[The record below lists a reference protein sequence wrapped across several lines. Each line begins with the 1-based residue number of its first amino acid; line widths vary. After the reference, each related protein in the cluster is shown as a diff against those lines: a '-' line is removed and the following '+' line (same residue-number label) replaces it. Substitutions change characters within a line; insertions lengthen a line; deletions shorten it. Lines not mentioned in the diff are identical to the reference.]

1 MPVCYGG
8 YSLGRRGP
16 LLRAQVVLVV
26 SLLVLVGC
34 GGDDDTDASD
44 DGNTTSM
51 AVTDNNAVGVG
62 STAGSDADVTVV
74 DDSTAAATTLSA
86 PVRMGDRFRWC
97 DSVQSRWDSQVR
109 HRAEVEAAALAYEA
123 AVGVYEA
130 ALDDLDRA
138 EAQEALDRA
147 LADYESAKRDYGRAR
162 WGTAGLVLGDVSRL
176 SAVYDYGDDATLQV
190 AIERAFEAFSSNAS
204 ADTLAAFDSAHEATA
219 TLELVRGIERS
230 GGDEPVEA
238 VEIPE
243 PEPAVFDASQGWL
256 MAIEAVQEALEAAA
270 DAENAM
276 DAAAVAADASR
287 GAVSDAKNA
296 ASEIYRT
303 ARLVDGDWESLIGD
317 FKAQSAAA
325 RSGVQ
330 AAERFTTE
338 AFEAAAAAEAAV
350 EAARAAEEAAAAAR
364 DLANQSGATE
374 GEQAYRDM
382 PTKASQARVDA
393 WSSANFAAA
402 FASLTTTDVLAAA
415 QAAQTAAWHV
425 ARIAADID
433 ADGVAAFR
441 QSLQQSCR

>member
-8 YSLGRRGP
+8 CNLGRRVP
-16 LLRAQVVLVV
+16 RLRARVVLVV

-34 GGDDDTDASD
+34 GGDDDDTDASD
-44 DGNTTSM
+44 DGNTASL
-51 AVTDNNAVGVG
+51 AVTDDNAVGAG

-74 DDSTAAATTLSA
+74 DDSTAAATTPAA

-109 HRAEVEAAALAYEA
+109 HRAEVEAAAVAYEA

-130 ALDDLDRA
+130 ASDDLDRA

-147 LADYESAKRDYGRAR
+147 LADYESAKRGYGRAR

-190 AIERAFEAFSSNAS
+190 AIERAFEAFSSNAG
-204 ADTLAAFDSAHEATA
+204 ADTLAAFDAAREATA
-219 TLELVRGIERS
+219 TLELVRGVERS

-256 MAIEAVQEALEAAA
+256 MAIEAVEEALEAAA

-287 GAVSDAKNA
+287 GAVSDAKDA
-296 ASEIYRT
+296 ASEIYGT

-350 EAARAAEEAAAAAR
+350 DAAPTRR
-364 DLANQSGATE
+364 
-374 GEQAYRDM
+374 EQDIG
-382 PTKASQARVDA
+382 QQ
-393 WSSANFAAA
+393 
-402 FASLTTTDVLAAA
+402 VLAREA
-415 QAAQTAAWHV
+415 TV
-425 ARIAADID
+425 
-433 ADGVAAFR
+433 
-441 QSLQQSCR
+441 LQGLCRA